1 MQIWLL
7 KKQKLF
13 GEKFGQNVSM
23 ISQNHEMISVI
34 VPCFNSGKTLKRTIE
49 SVKKQTWQKKEG
61 IGIIIFKN
69 SETFTYTVLS
79 DGQSFDCIEVC
90 GI

>member
-1 MQIWLL
+1 MVMGLDERQAFDHKSYQAGDL
-7 KKQKLF
+7 
-13 GEKFGQNVSM
+13 
-23 ISQNHEMISVI
+23 
-34 VPCFNSGKTLKRTIE
+34 
-49 SVKKQTWQKKEG
+49 VKYVAVVETSIPQTWQKKEG

-79 DGQSFDCIEVC
+79 GGQSFDCIEVC

>member
-1 MQIWLL
+1 MGFDER
-7 KKQKLF
+7 KTT
-13 GEKFGQNVSM
+13 S
-23 ISQNHEMISVI
+23 HESY
-34 VPCFNSGKTLKRTIE
+34 KTGDL
-49 SVKKQTWQKKEG
+49 VKYVAVLETSIPQTWQKKEG

-79 DGQSFDCIEVC
+79 GGQSFDCIEVC